1 MFGSFIPREGKFF
14 DLFDELAATL
24 VEGAHTF
31 LEMLANPSQYE
42 NYFRKVKD
50 IEHKA
55 DDITHA
61 SFDLLHKT
69 FITPMDREDIRA
81 LVSGLDDI
89 MDCMDATAA
98 RLFLYDVGQVPQEA
112 IELAQINVKSVE
124 KLAGV
129 VSLLKNIKNP
139 EAIIKNCIELHGLEN
154 DGDHVLRTS
163 MAKLFKNEQDI
174 RRLIKLKE
182 VFELLELVTD
192 KCEDVANTI
201 EGIVLEYA

>member
-1 MFGSFIPREGKFF
+1 MFGSFIPSEGKFF
-14 DLFDELAATL
+14 DLFNDLAATVL
-24 VEGAHTF
+24 EGARTF
-31 LEMLANPSQYE
+31 SEMLANPTQYE
-42 NYFRKVKD
+42 TYFRKIKD

-55 DDITHA
+55 DDITHS

-69 FITPMDREDIRA
+69 FITPMDRDDIRS
-81 LVSGLDDI
+81 LVSGLDDV
-89 MDCMDATAA
+89 MDCIDAIAA

-112 IELAQINVKSVE
+112 IELSQINLRSVE
-124 KLAGV
+124 KLASV
-129 VSLLKNIKNP
+129 VTLLKNLKNP
-139 EAIIKNCIELHGLEN
+139 DGIIKTCIEIHGLEN

-163 MAKLFKNEQDI
+163 MAKLFKHEQDI